1 MDPLV
6 DVDLS
11 PKKTAEVSVEFCEEQ
26 TVLTVNLQ
34 QSVQELKSFL
44 SDKFGLRPTKMR
56 LFYIDNELKG
66 LDTYG
71 PEEMRFNNRKLYSYQ
86 IKDGDEFLVDSK

>member
-1 MDPLV
+1 M
-6 DVDLS
+6 DLS
-11 PKKTAEVSVEFCEEQ
+11 PKKTAEVSVEFCEEH

-34 QSVQELKSFL
+34 QSVQDLKSLL

-56 LFYIDNELKG
+56 LFYIDQDMKG
-66 LDTYG
+66 TYG

-86 IKDGDEFLVDSK
+86 IKDGDEFLVDTK

>member
-1 MDPLV
+1 M
-6 DVDLS
+6 DLS
-11 PKKTAEVSVEFCEEQ
+11 PKKTAEVSVEFCEEH

-34 QSVQELKSFL
+34 QSVQDLKSLL

-56 LFYIDNELKG
+56 LFYIDHDMKDM
-66 LDTYG
+66 DTYG

-86 IKDGDEFLVDSK
+86 IKDGDEFIVDTK